1 MMLNAKSVDHLPYRR
16 HVYIAKSK
24 GPRIEPR
31 GTPEASFTV
40 SHLSAPTATYC
51 DICDEGLYPSTDGTA
66 DGKVRVDAC
75 TKDRVV
81 NGIERGRDIE
91 RE

>member
-1 MMLNAKSVDHLPYRR
+1 M
-16 HVYIAKSK
+16 
-24 GPRIEPR
+24 
-31 GTPEASFTV
+31 
-40 SHLSAPTATYC
+40 
-51 DICDEGLYPSTDGTA
+51 TDGAA

-81 NGIERGRDIE
+81 NGIERGTDVE